1 MKLVMNPRDMAK
13 LKKAM
18 RNLQGFDKKG
28 LSTEIK
34 SCVMDIDKKAKLNVS
49 IGKYANAG
57 TLKRSIAF
65 GASGKTAYNEA
76 TAHYAPYVEFGTGGS
91 YSGAEL
97 AALGIP
103 ETYSAQ
109 FKGASQDRV
118 HLPARPFL
126 FNSARE
132 AVPEMYNKIMKRLNN
147 ILTK

>member
-1 MKLVMNPRDMAK
+1 MKIIMNPSDMKKVTRAMNN
-13 LKKAM
+13 LKK
-18 RNLQGFDKKG
+18 FDKKG

-34 SCVMDIDKKAKLNVS
+34 RCVMDIDKKAKSRVS
-49 IGKYANAG
+49 IGSYANAG
-57 TLKRSIAF
+57 TLKRSIAY

-91 YSGAEL
+91 YSGKEL

-118 HLPARPFL
+118 HLPARPFI

-132 AVPEMYNKIMKRLNN
+132 AIPDMYKKIMKRLEN
-147 ILTK
+147 IL